1 MLGAEVVGGVVVKR
15 SHSLETTLLVVLFFC
30 AQGYGCS
37 SNGAPGGQSPAMIG
51 SGGGPA
57 FTGSGGSAAPAG
69 SGGSSV
75 VPKAPMQPMS
85 TGPVQGSGG
94 SYAAGSGGSPH
105 MDAGMEPEH
114 ETHDAAMPMV
124 ANSGDCG
131 TRTGMRGKTT
141 RSISVGGAMRSYVAY
156 LPESMSPTKPLPFVY
171 VFHGAEQ
178 SGDEMFDITEYSK
191 LADSEGIAVAFGDGQ
206 DVSSATGAVSL
217 TPWNVSDDG
226 ADVCG
231 AGDLVNN
238 PNAVDFMYMD
248 AVKMDLVQ
256 DQCLDEKHTFATGF
270 SMGGYF
276 THHVACDRADIHA
289 AAPHS
294 GGTMADLS
302 ACSQHMPIIIFHGVA
317 DSLITDGC
325 DDPTGPAQA
334 GFPAS
339 ATLWAKH
346 NGCKDTY
353 MTIPTNGSSGNGQC
367 YLYDGCPQGSQVE
380 LCTFTDMDHAWA
392 GSTNCPSCIGVGTGY
407 ASATQLQ
414 WAFFKQYA
422 W

>member
-1 MLGAEVVGGVVVKR
+1 V
-15 SHSLETTLLVVLFFC
+15 
-30 AQGYGCS
+30 
-37 SNGAPGGQSPAMIG
+37 
-51 SGGGPA
+51 
-57 FTGSGGSAAPAG
+57 TGSGGSPAFMSSGGRAAPATGSGGQMLTPAPPMQPLNGNAGSG
-69 SGGSSV
+69 SGGSH
-75 VPKAPMQPMS
+75 AAG
-85 TGPVQGSGG
+85 TGG
-94 SYAAGSGGSPH
+94 SAPIT
-105 MDAGMEPEH
+105 DAGMQSDH
-114 ETHDAAMPMV
+114 TAHDAAMTSD
-124 ANSGDCG
+124 ASSSGSGDCG

-141 RSISVGGAMRSYVAY
+141 RSVSVGGAMRSYVAY
-156 LPESMSPTKPLPFVY
+156 LPDSASPTKPLPFVY

-206 DVSSATGAVSL
+206 DVSSASGAVSL
-217 TPWNVSDDG
+217 TPWNVSDNG
-226 ADVCG
+226 ASVCG

-248 AVKMDLVQ
+248 AVKMDLMQ
-256 DQCLDEKHTFATGF
+256 DQCLDARHVFATGF

-276 THHVACDRADIHA
+276 THHVACDRSDVRA

-294 GGTMADLS
+294 GGTMADLT

-325 DDPTGPAQA
+325 DDPTGPAQS

-339 ATLWAKH
+339 ATLWAQH

-353 MTIPTNGSSGNGQC
+353 QMMPVNGSSGNGQC
-367 YLYDGCPQGSQVE
+367 YLYDGCPKGSQVE

-414 WAFFKQYA
+414 WMFFKQYA